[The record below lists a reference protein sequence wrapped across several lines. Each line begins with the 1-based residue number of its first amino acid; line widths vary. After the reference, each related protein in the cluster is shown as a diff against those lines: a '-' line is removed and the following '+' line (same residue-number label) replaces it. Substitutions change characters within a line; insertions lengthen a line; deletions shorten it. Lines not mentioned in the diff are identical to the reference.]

1 MIQNDD
7 IEDNPVIKEA
17 LVSDLLDILNSLSVT
32 DKMKSLSDNRP
43 SVAMS

>member
-7 IEDNPVIKEA
+7 IGDNPVIKEA
-17 LVSDLLDILNSLSVT
+17 LVSDLLDVLNSLSVT